1 MKFVEF
7 FQQSANRLGVYRQV
21 PCSLIL
27 ALTVGLG
34 LESAARGDGRGD
46 MLLASLGNESLSDL
60 PALPFPE
67 SVSVST
73 QGHASG
79 GSIRLGGAK
88 ALDGVRYGSRLQS
101 YSSTGTGLAL
111 TSVLNVVD
119 GNLWRE
125 SGRPRELTT
134 LTRLDGVSFPHVATR
149 KRPMTTL
156 RRSYQRMVLWSDDVD
171 ASGRRNPIANV
182 QCMGLLPDAIAR
194 RAMRYERQLVEL
206 ALEHKVSVNL
216 IKAIIATESCF
227 NPDAVSRAG
236 AVGLMQ
242 LMPETAR
249 WLKAGDPRDVDNNLR
264 AGVRYFAQLH
274 RRFGTTVLALA
285 AYNAGPGNVRRFGGV
300 PPFTETREYIEKV
313 MAKQRRYRAA
323 SKVVSR

>member
-1 MKFVEF
+1 MKHVEF
-7 FQQSANRLGVYRQV
+7 LEQIAGRLGAHRHV

-27 ALTVGLG
+27 ALAVGLG
-34 LESAARGDGRGD
+34 LESAA
-46 MLLASLGNESLSDL
+46 LGNARDVSLADL
-60 PALPFPE
+60 PAIDSPGAVPG
-67 SVSVST
+67 SPQVRS
-73 QGHASG
+73 SG
-79 GSIRLGGAK
+79 NAIRLGEAN
-88 ALDGVRYGSRLQS
+88 ALDGGQYGGQYGWRLQAYPS
-101 YSSTGTGLAL
+101 AGTDLEL
-111 TSVLNVVD
+111 QSVLQRVD

-125 SGRPRELTT
+125 QDRSREMTT
-134 LTRLDGVSFPHVATR
+134 PTRLDGVFFPHVATH

-171 ASGRRNPIANV
+171 SSGRLHPIANV
-182 QCMGLLPDAIAR
+182 HCMGLQPDAIAR
-194 RAMRYERQLVEL
+194 RAVRYERQLVEL

-227 NPDAVSRAG
+227 NPEAVSRAG

-264 AGVRYFAQLH
+264 AGVRYFAQLQ